1 MTEHNT
7 TPAEV
12 AHATSA
18 DTLPNADKP
27 GGHWFVACIC
37 GWERSGTYART
48 NEVAEAVSLR
58 LANLVG
64 EQHEKN
70 PEREVAP

>member
-1 MTEHNT
+1 MNDAPDHITH
-7 TPAEV
+7 
-12 AHATSA
+12 A
-18 DTLPNADKP
+18 DTLPNTDKP

-37 GWERSGTYART
+37 GWERNGTYART
-48 NEVAEAVSLR
+48 NQIAEAVSLR

-70 PEREVAP
+70 PDKEIMP